1 MSNPTTN
8 LATNA
13 PQKIRFSQFMETES
27 TQTFLMQTLG
37 NEQSVQRFGAGIISA
52 VSVNPALQEC
62 VYSTIIAGA
71 LLGEALKLSPSPQLG
86 HYYLV
91 PFKQKEKKDATGKVV
106 SAACT
111 NASFVLGWH
120 GYVQLALR
128 SGQYRDINVVEIHEG
143 QIKFHDYLRDQIVLN
158 MDATGADFENKPVV
172 GYYAIFELLNG
183 FTKGMYWSKDK
194 MINHADRYSA
204 AFSAISYRKLL
215 AKQIPKEEEW
225 KYSSFWY
232 KEFDDMAKKTMIRQL
247 ISKWGIMSIEMQSA
261 FENDDAK
268 ADLVNGKIV
277 TEARE
282 QIESMDIAG
291 ALSEATEPAAEQKV
305 INLDEV

>member
-1 MSNPTTN
+1 MSNQTTSI
-8 LATNA
+8 ATNA
-13 PQKIRFSQFMETES
+13 PEKLRFSQFMDAPS
-27 TQTFLMQTLG
+27 TQSFLMQTLG
-37 NEQSVQRFGAGIISA
+37 NEQSVQRFGAGIVSA

-62 VYSTIIAGA
+62 VHSTVLAGA

-91 PFKQKEKKDATGKVV
+91 PFKQKEKKDANGKTI
-106 SAACT
+106 AACT
-111 NASFVLGWH
+111 NAVFVLGWK

-158 MDATGADFENKPVV
+158 VDATGSDFENKPVV

-183 FTKGMYWSKDK
+183 FTKGMYWTKEK
-194 MINHADRYSA
+194 MMNHADRYSA
-204 AFSAISYRKLL
+204 AFSARSYKDLL
-215 AKQIPKEEEW
+215 SGKIPKEEAW

-261 FENDDAK
+261 FEQDDSQSN
-268 ADLVNGKIV
+268 LVNGKIV
-277 TEARE
+277 TEVRD
-282 QIESMDIAG
+282 QIEGMDIAG
-291 ALSEATEPAAEQKV
+291 ALSETTEPAAEQKV